1 MYRQV
6 GNLELNGKGIAQR
19 GLLVRHLILPNKGG
33 GTRKVFSF
41 LREEISP
48 TVYLS
53 IMSQY
58 FPAYKA
64 QEFKGLNR
72 RITREEYEEALRI
85 ASELDLERG
94 WRQD

>member
-6 GNLELNGKGIAQR
+6 GDLELNEEGIAQR
-19 GLLVRHLILPNKGG
+19 GLLVRHLILPNEGA

-48 TVYLS
+48 RTYLS
-53 IMSQY
+53 TMSQY

-64 QEFKGLNR
+64 QEFRELNR
-72 RITREEYEEALRI
+72 KVTREEYEEALHI
-85 ASELDLERG
+85 ASELGLERG